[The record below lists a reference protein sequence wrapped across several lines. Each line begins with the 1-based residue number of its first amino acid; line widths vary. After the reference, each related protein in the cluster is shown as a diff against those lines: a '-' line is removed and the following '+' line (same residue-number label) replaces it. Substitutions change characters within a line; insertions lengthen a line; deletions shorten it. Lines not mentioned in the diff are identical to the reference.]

1 MVDNPVVSSCVVDSL
16 VVNSPV
22 TEGPVVISSL
32 VRILRLAGLCV
43 SVQKMS
49 V

>member
-1 MVDNPVVSSCVVDSL
+1 MVNSRVVSSL
-16 VVNSPV
+16 VVNSPM
-22 TEGPVVISSL
+22 TEGPVVISFL
-32 VRILRLAGLCV
+32 IRILRLAGLCV